1 MSEMLVMKYGHAV
14 LGESLELY
22 QEAAEW
28 GRDQK
33 KRIEKNEKARA
44 IILDSLAPML
54 EEKSKQIAS
63 QQTKKQK

>member
-1 MSEMLVMKYGHAV
+1 MKYGHAV

-22 QEAAEW
+22 REAAEW

-33 KRIEKNEKARA
+33 ERMEKNERARA

-54 EEKSKQIAS
+54 EEKRKTIAGRKS
-63 QQTKKQK
+63 VKYTTDNGE

>member
-1 MSEMLVMKYGHAV
+1 MKYGHAV

-33 KRIEKNEKARA
+33 KRMEKNEKARA

-54 EEKSKQIAS
+54 EEKRKQIAS